1 LKTPYKYRKYA
12 VLSWFCDSE
21 GIYLLSLSYN
31 ERKFLGQFLSNQF
44 LDVEEQLE
52 DLRVSELDKGVT
64 LEEEIFG
71 LLGTEG

>member
-12 VLSWFCDSE
+12 VLSRFFDSE
-21 GIYLLSLSYN
+21 GIYVLSLSYN

-52 DLRVSELDKGVT
+52 DLWV
-64 LEEEIFG
+64 F
-71 LLGTEG
+71 